1 MHDITKVKVGN
12 ESECSY
18 KNFPANREFKK
29 RASDDVDLEI
39 TVTLNDTEPGKSLSY
54 SKITAE
60 NMKITEG
67 SVKGVCAKL
76 AVGVIPKVV
85 IKYFLSYT
93 PGYSDHATVTDL
105 VYMFR
110 YGERLEL
117 VYCIGD
123 SNTFHQH
130 TVRLNMDGT
139 YIDSETPKKLAF
151 ESSV

>member
-39 TVTLNDTEPGKSLSY
+39 FVNGY
-54 SKITAE
+54 SQEKITAE

-67 SVKGVCAKL
+67 SVEGVVAKL
-76 AVGVIPKVV
+76 AVGVVPKVV
-85 IKYFLSYT
+85 IKYMRSSSPY
-93 PGYSDHATVTDL
+93 PVTS
-105 VYMFR
+105 VSGMITISP
-110 YGERLEL
+110 YGESIYIDY
-117 VYCIGD
+117 VTIGGGALYV
-123 SNTFHQH
+123 H
-130 TVRLNMDGT
+130 TVLLRMDGT
-139 YIDSETPKKLAF
+139 YAYAKNPRMVAF